1 MRTRLPIPATWQD
14 FEALCHQLW
23 KQVWSDPNAQPNGR
37 SGQVQAGV
45 DVWGRPIY
53 TAHLAGVQC
62 KDKNGNLGSK
72 LTKAELLRECGKAK
86 SFSPRLDVFTMATT
100 APRDAPIQT
109 IARELNDKSA
119 YPFQVHV
126 WSWDDIE
133 AEVASRPALIEEFY
147 PRAPNQTIESA
158 VRIAAS
164 APRDQFWAFFSR
176 PSIAQALGDLVRDS
190 LIQVAYE
197 LCDNA
202 FLHGKAKQVRLEFD
216 GAKLAISDDGVAFD
230 ATSSLDA
237 GKASAAG
244 HLGSLVFRSFVDRY
258 AGRIG
263 VGYERVQV
271 NDGIA
276 HNVLTFNIGD
286 EAREESVPEVMDI
299 SVDLS
304 AIFSRRSAEGLA
316 LSLAIPTGI
325 KELVITVGN
334 TQIISGSSE
343 FIRHMRQRLPDSVEL
358 TVSYP
363 RGHFLGEI
371 ATYFAKQR
379 INFRPR

>member
-37 SGQVQAGV
+37 SGQAQAGV

-72 LTKAELLRECGKAK
+72 LTEAELLRECGNAK
-86 SFSPRLDVFTMATT
+86 SFMPSLDVFTMATT
-100 APRDAPIQT
+100 APRDAPLQEV
-109 IARELNDKSA
+109 ARVLNDNRA
-119 YPFQVHV
+119 YPFQVHI

-133 AEVASRPALIEEFY
+133 AEVASRPTLVEAFY
-147 PRAPNQTIESA
+147 PKAPSQAIEST

-176 PSIAQALGDLVRDS
+176 PLIVQALGELVRDS

-216 GAKLAISDDGVAFD
+216 GANLSIVDDGNAFD
-230 ATSSLDA
+230 PTSALDA
-237 GKASAAG
+237 GKASATG

-258 AGRIG
+258 AGRIS
-263 VGYERVQV
+263 VNYARVLAKEGPAQNIV
-271 NDGIA
+271 
-276 HNVLTFNIGD
+276 TFNIGD
-286 EAREESVPEVMDI
+286 EARVESVPEVMDI

-316 LSLAIPTGI
+316 HSLAIPAGI

-334 TQIISGSSE
+334 THVLSGSAE
-343 FIRHMRQRLPDSVEL
+343 FIRHLRQRLPESVEL

-371 ATYFAKQR
+371 AGFFAEQH
-379 INFRPR
+379 INFRSR